1 MHKILNN
8 RCTDIHSYELL
19 CELIIMLYVH
29 NKMPFRCLTYH
40 SLLHYSLRILINY
53 IYLTYPFTNM
63 DSRKILHSHS
73 YRIWSY
79 WFWHESVSLMKVLLV
94 LKMVHMR
101 TTTKPRCCHRRFDCI
116 LIIHLL
122 VHGLAHV
129 HLLSIYPPTYFVVM
143 NPTSKVRSANMRE
156 IWPNVVLR
164 TPNVYNQ
171 LYMTYMYLKHFTY
184 VSSLRRHRRQ
194 TRHKILNFA
203 RLQIAHTNDV
213 TLQCTASWFRVS
225 ATQIR
230 WVLKIQLQITPFSNF
245 LEFALTFGWCSVDVV
260 RTTNWKRSTAPAVRR
275 WYFAWCIWSRSRW
288 SDWIRA
294 LTGSHSN
301 CMGSGLFLLWQSENN

>member
-1 MHKILNN
+1 
-8 RCTDIHSYELL
+8 
-19 CELIIMLYVH
+19 
-29 NKMPFRCLTYH
+29 
-40 SLLHYSLRILINY
+40 
-53 IYLTYPFTNM
+53 M

-116 LIIHLL
+116 LIINFL

-129 HLLSIYPPTYFVVM
+129 HLLSIYPPTYFV

-230 WVLKIQLQITPFSNF
+230 WVLKIQLQITPFSNCWN
-245 LEFALTFGWCSVDVV
+245 LLSLLVGVQLMLS
-260 RTTNWKRSTAPAVRR
+260 VRR
-275 WYFAWCIWSRSRW
+275 TGNGRPHRLFGVDISRGVFGHEAVGAIGFGLWLVATRTVW
-288 SDWIRA
+288 VAAFFCCGNQRIIRFWLCA
-294 LTGSHSN
+294 R
-301 CMGSGLFLLWQSENN
+301 